1 MDDVAVIDRFLNVF
15 STYIDSGFGLLG
27 SEVAFLTATL
37 VVIDMT
43 IAGLF
48 WALSHATGQ
57 ADDVLVRL
65 IRKVLYVGAF
75 AYIIGNFNM
84 LAGIVFRSFTGLG
97 LMASGSGMTAEEF
110 LQPGRLAKVG
120 VDAGAP
126 ILEQISEMAGF
137 PEVFVNIT
145 PIVVLFLAWLV
156 VILTFF
162 VLAIQ
167 LFITLIEFKLTTLA
181 GFVLVPFA
189 LWNKTAFL
197 AEKVLGNVVS
207 SGVKVLVLAVII
219 GIGTGLFAEFQV
231 APDEPSVDFAL
242 VIMLASLALLA
253 LGIFGPG
260 IPTGLVSGSPQLGA
274 GAMAGATL
282 GAAGTAVALGAAAT
296 GVGGAV
302 VAGARMA
309 PSAVR
314 MAAGSA
320 SAMKSAASGASSVM
334 DSAASNTKYTTASGG
349 QPAWA
354 RQLQRRQQLSHTA
367 TTVAH
372 TLRGGDGGG
381 SGSGPSLNDPDS

>member
-219 GIGTGLFAEFQV
+219 GIGAVLFAEF
-231 APDEPSVDFAL
+231 
-242 VIMLASLALLA
+242 
-253 LGIFGPG
+253 
-260 IPTGLVSGSPQLGA
+260 
-274 GAMAGATL
+274 
-282 GAAGTAVALGAAAT
+282 
-296 GVGGAV
+296 
-302 VAGARMA
+302 
-309 PSAVR
+309 
-314 MAAGSA
+314 
-320 SAMKSAASGASSVM
+320 
-334 DSAASNTKYTTASGG
+334 
-349 QPAWA
+349 
-354 RQLQRRQQLSHTA
+354 
-367 TTVAH
+367 
-372 TLRGGDGGG
+372 
-381 SGSGPSLNDPDS
+381 

>member
-181 GFVLVPFA
+181 WFVLVPFA

-260 IPTGLVSGSPQLGA
+260 IATGLVSGSPQLGA